1 MACRCVPIEAVGE
14 RELNLLFLA
23 RPGDES
29 PIGGLR
35 TLVRLLREARLPVIF
50 TPGVIHLPTVPA
62 HRKVNRVDLG
72 TADKVCAAAA
82 AIEEQGRRLDIPYA
96 ETSFV
101 LAELGG
107 AFTAVLSVEGGRIV
121 GGQGGSSGPL
131 GYLAC
136 GALDGEVACLLGG
149 VSKETVFSGGV
160 AFVAGS
166 PDATPEALAS
176 RQDEASALAREA
188 FVESLVKAVAGELA
202 AVAAPR
208 EILLSGRLSRIPG
221 FREPVVTALSRLGP
235 VRCLDVG
242 TDGEGGGPRRRPDRG
257 RPGGRP
263 LPGAGRS
270 DASQGGAGHGPRP
283 AVPDGRRRGAQVGA
297 VPGSVLIVG
306 VSTRALA
313 ESASRAGYACVTVD
327 AFGDL
332 DQKSR
337 AQNVALARDLGRR
350 YSAAA
355 AVAVGR
361 RFPGAP
367 PRPRPTW
374 ATSRTT
380 RRPSDGW
387 PWDAGSWAT
396 RRRPWSAPGIPSR
409 SRRSCG
415 EREGG
420 CLGRCC
426 RIRPDRPRPECGWLR
441 KPRRGGGGSGV
452 REWKPGAPLRP
463 HELVQER
470 IEGVLASAAFVAD
483 GRRAVLLGMSKG
495 LAGDPAFGATG
506 VPVLRQRLSLL
517 RRTAP
522 CSTG

>member
-1 MACRCVPIEAVGE
+1 MPRVVGIDPGTVSFDILGLQDGDVFLERSVPTSEVARRPETLLAVLQAALPLDLIAGPSGYGLPLVPIEAVGE
-14 RELNLLFLA
+14 RELNLLCLA
-23 RPGDES
+23 QPGEGS

-35 TLVRLLREARLPVIF
+35 TLVRLLREARLPVVF

-149 VSKETVFSGGV
+149 VRKETVFSGGV

-166 PDATPEALAS
+166 PEATPEALAVAAG
-176 RQDEASALAREA
+176 RGLA
-188 FVESLVKAVAGELA
+188 AGEGGLRRGPRESGGRGA
-202 AVAAPR
+202 GGRLPPR

-221 FREPVVTALSRLGP
+221 FREPVVAALSRLGP
-235 VRCLDVG
+235 VRCLDARRE
-242 TDGEGGGPRRRPDRG
+242 GEGGRPGRRPDRR

-270 DASQGGAGHGPRP
+270 DASPGGAGHGPRP
-283 AVPDGRRRGAQVGA
+283 ALLDGRRRGAQVGA
-297 VPGSVLIVG
+297 CPGSVLIVG

-313 ESASRAGYACVTVD
+313 ESASRAGYACRERRR
-327 AFGDL
+327 L
-332 DQKSR
+332 R
-337 AQNVALARDLGRR
+337 RPRPEVASAERRPLAGPGPPLQRGGGGRR
-350 YSAAA
+350 RPAL
-355 AVAVGR
+355 
-361 RFPGAP
+361 AP

-374 ATSRTT
+374 ATSRTI
-380 RRPSDGW
+380 RRPSGGW
-387 PWDAGSWAT
+387 PWGGSSWAT
-396 RRRPWSAPGIPSR
+396 RRRRWSAPGIPSR
-409 SRRSCG
+409 LRRSSG

-420 CLGRCC
+420 CL
-426 RIRPDRPRPECGWLR
+426 
-441 KPRRGGGGSGV
+441 
-452 REWKPGAPLRP
+452 
-463 HELVQER
+463 
-470 IEGVLASAAFVAD
+470 
-483 GRRAVLLGMSKG
+483 
-495 LAGDPAFGATG
+495 
-506 VPVLRQRLSLL
+506 
-517 RRTAP
+517 
-522 CSTG
+522 